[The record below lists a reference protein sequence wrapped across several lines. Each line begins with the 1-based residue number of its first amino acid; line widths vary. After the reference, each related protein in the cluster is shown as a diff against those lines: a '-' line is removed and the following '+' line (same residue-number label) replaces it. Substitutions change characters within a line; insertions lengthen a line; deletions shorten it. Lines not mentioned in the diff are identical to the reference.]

1 MIDAAIIASGA
12 GIPSM
17 IVNGANPEILYDIL
31 DGKQVGTRFLAKKE
45 QK

>member
-1 MIDAAIIASGA
+1 MVIASGED
-12 GIPSM
+12 
-17 IVNGANPEILYDIL
+17 PEILYDIL